1 MNLADPVI
9 DCAHSP
15 LAAGTLLPVA
25 RYRFT
30 FRMRDDLRLPDFSGS
45 LLRGQFG
52 AALRRTACMTG
63 AKTCVGCPLLA
74 TCPYPAIFETP
85 APASHH
91 LQKFSQVPNPYVIEP
106 PPLGTRAIAAGE
118 ALSFAM
124 VLIGR
129 ALDQLPLIVYALQ
142 RALRHGLGEERA
154 RGELEDI
161 AWQRGD
167 ESVPVWDSST
177 GRVSAHE
184 PVLEVPAFDGCAS
197 ARLNIA
203 TPLRLQDNGRPL
215 RPHEL
220 APRKLAT
227 ALVRRTAL
235 LCELHADLPGLGAR
249 AAELARHAESLADE
263 RALVWHDWSRYSSRQ
278 KQAMTLGGV
287 LGTWTLHGDLAPLAP
302 WLWLGQWLHAGKN
315 ATMGMGGYTLQLD
328 RG

>member
-1 MNLADPVI
+1 MNLADPVL
-9 DCAHSP
+9 DPAAAP
-15 LAAGTLLPVA
+15 LAAGALLPVA

-30 FRMRDDLRLPDFSGS
+30 FRMRDELRLPDFSGS

-63 AKTCVGCPLLA
+63 AKTCSGCPLLA
-74 TCPYPAIFETP
+74 TCPYPAIFEAP

-106 PPLGTRAIAAGE
+106 PKLGTRGVAAGE
-118 ALSFAM
+118 ALSFAI
-124 VLIGR
+124 VLVGR

-154 RGELEDI
+154 RGELEDL
-161 AWQRGD
+161 AWERGD
-167 ESVPVWDSST
+167 ESVPVWDAAS
-177 GRVSAHE
+177 GRVRAHE

-197 ARLNIA
+197 ARLDIA

-215 RPHEL
+215 KPHEL
-220 APRKLAT
+220 SPRKLAT

-235 LCELHADLPGLGAR
+235 LFELHAGRPGFGAR
-249 AAELARHAESLADE
+249 ASELARHAETLADE
-263 RALVWHDWSRYSSRQ
+263 RALAWHDWSRYSSRQ

-287 LGTWTLHGDLAPLAP
+287 LGTWTLRGDLAPLAP

-315 ATMGMGGYTLQLD
+315 ATMGMGGYALRLE